1 MDLHDHPQL
10 WDKRQIDDS
19 ISFCPDSLVEP
30 LLSLSVRLIFSDIV
44 MILRW
49 SYSRCIGSHI
59 TISVKYMS
67 DILYIPMELFL
78 SYQGRSGTSDAM
90 LGHIPSFSYRDDR
103 SLIDLL
109 QFSSLGR
116 EILYL
121 LYWSLFL
128 WFSSRWAFGGAWHSG
143 CDCPAIHDP
152 AVDCFDEIVVVT
164 LVDYSLETP

>member
-10 WDKRQIDDS
+10 WDTRQVDDS

-30 LLSLSVRLIFSDIV
+30 LLSLSIRLIFSDIV
-44 MILRW
+44 VILGW
-49 SYSRCIGSHI
+49 SYSRRIGSHI
-59 TISVKYMS
+59 TISVEYMS
-67 DILYIPMELFL
+67 DLLCIPMELLL
-78 SYQGRSGTSDAM
+78 SYQDRSGTSDAI

-103 SLIDLL
+103 SLTDFL

-128 WFSSRWAFGGAWHSG
+128 WFSSRWAFSGAWHSS

-152 AVDCFDEIVVVT
+152 AIDCFDEIVVVT
-164 LVDYSLETP
+164 LMNYSLETP